1 MDYDTWKITHAIK
14 LVLFLIAALVCFPAV
29 IGWVFVLLGWT
40 ATIWIPAGVT
50 VVLVAAALWWLVSH
64 MVVA

>member
-1 MDYDTWKITHAIK
+1 M
-14 LVLFLIAALVCFPAV
+14 IAALVGFPAV
-29 IGWVFVLLGWT
+29 IGWVFVLFGWT